1 MTSVKPIEF
10 PIIPTLDGTEE
21 LYTQTGGTNGKFLTS
36 QVAALSVKNYS
47 TTPIL
52 TGRKWIDGEDEWEV
66 VFNVSG
72 HINGDNYKHDLGI
85 ATYISVEGYTWQS
98 ASPSTIYALNRN
110 DSAGILSKFQYL
122 NLYANNI
129 NTIITD
135 TGYDRLLFIVKFTK
149 VK

>member
-1 MTSVKPIEF
+1 MASIKPNEF

-21 LYTQTGGTNGKFLTS
+21 LYTQTGGTNGKFTTA
-36 QVAALSVKNYS
+36 QVAALSIINYS
-47 TTPIL
+47 ITPIE
-52 TGRKWIDGEDEWEV
+52 TGRKWIDGQPELEV
-66 VFNVSG
+66 VLNISG
-72 HINGDNYKHDLGI
+72 HVTGNNYKHDLGV

-110 DSAGILSKFQYL
+110 DSAGTLSKFQYL
-122 NLYANNI
+122 NLDANNI
-129 NTIITD
+129 NTIKTD